1 MMIRGSTA
9 LVTGANRGLGSAL
22 VRALRAGG
30 CAKIYAAARNIAG
43 AARDG
48 VVHPVQL
55 DITSAEEV
63 AAAAARCQD
72 VDILINVKN
81 AGVPLAAHAN
91 ARDQLAKRALID
103 VIRRFWMAEILRNGQ
118 QNGLVKGI

>member
-22 VRALRAGG
+22 VRALRTGG

-72 VDILINVKN
+72 VDILINN
-81 AGVPLAAHAN
+81 AGVAGFTPAPRWRPTISGRWRCAAPS
-91 ARDQLAKRALID
+91 
-103 VIRRFWMAEILRNGQ
+103 LRY
-118 QNGLVKGI
+118 